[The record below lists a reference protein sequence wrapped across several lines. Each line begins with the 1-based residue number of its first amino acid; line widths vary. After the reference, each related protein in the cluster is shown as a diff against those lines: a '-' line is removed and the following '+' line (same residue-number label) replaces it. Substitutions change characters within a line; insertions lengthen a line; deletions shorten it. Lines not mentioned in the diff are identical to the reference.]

1 MPIRCAIYARYSSDQ
16 QRPESLADQIR
27 HCRQEA
33 TRHPEWVILDRHIY
47 TDQALSGA
55 SVEGR
60 EGLQRLV
67 QAALRRPQPFDLI
80 LVDDTSRLAR
90 DVVDSVRHFR
100 ELRAHGVD
108 LYFVNQGLHSARDNA
123 EFLLAIYGAMDS
135 EYIRELGRKT
145 HRGLEGQARK
155 GWSAGGIAYGYRREP
170 VYDATQTD
178 RDGQPRRVG
187 VRWILD
193 PDEADIV
200 RRIFRWYADGVGM
213 GTIAAR
219 LNAQAVPSPRQAKGH
234 RARHDGV
241 GAGWDLSA
249 VRVILI
255 NELYRGRLIWNRSHW
270 TRLPG
275 TRRRR
280 RQLRPAS
287 EWVVVDRPDL
297 RIVDESLWHHAQ
309 TRRAGIRARYVHPSQ
324 FGRSRTE
331 YGAHLLSGRLV
342 CGECGGS
349 LTIRTGKP
357 SRYGCTR
364 HWRRGPAACSNNV
377 LVRRDLAEQK
387 IAELLQAKLY
397 TPAGVQRLVEAVNA
411 RLRAVRPA
419 AATQRERL
427 TGQLTEVR
435 RRLDGLRRFVEQG
448 DTSTK
453 VRAWLGDAEA
463 EEQRLEQEVE
473 RLGAQDRRPPIQ
485 IHPGRVERYLRDLRE
500 TLLKAEARARQ
511 LLQAD
516 VERIVI
522 HPVRSDATKPFA
534 RAEVVTTGKGLL
546 ARVAFVVAGA
556 RFELWMRPELGFDI
570 FLSY

>member
-1 MPIRCAIYARYSSDQ
+1 MAMRCAIYARYSSDQ

-33 TRHPEWVILDRHIY
+33 TRHPEWVVLDRHIY

-67 QAALRRPQPFDLI
+67 QAALRRPQLFDLI

-155 GWSAGGIAYGYRREP
+155 GWSAGGIAYGYQRQP

-178 RDGQPRRVG
+178 RDGQPKRVG

-213 GTIAAR
+213 GAIAAR
-219 LNAQAVPSPRQAKGH
+219 LNARAVPSPRQAKGH

-280 RQLRPAS
+280 RQVRPAS
-287 EWVVVDRPDL
+287 EWVVVDHPDL
-297 RIVDESLWHHAQ
+297 RIIDEPLWDQAQ
-309 TRRAGIRARYVHPSQ
+309 RRRAAIRRHYAYPSQ
-324 FGRSRTE
+324 FGQSRTE
-331 YGAHLLSGRLV
+331 YGSHLLSGRLM

-349 LTIRTGKP
+349 LTIRTSKP

-364 HWRRGPAACSNNV
+364 HWRRGSAACSNNV

-397 TPAGVQRLVEAVNA
+397 TPDGVQRLVEAVNA
-411 RLRAVRPA
+411 RLSAARPA
-419 AATQRERL
+419 NATQRE
-427 TGQLTEVR
+427 QLTRQLAEAR
-435 RRLDGLRRFVEQG
+435 RRLEGLRRFVEQG

-453 VRAWLGDAEA
+453 VRTWLAAAEA
-463 EEQRLEQEVE
+463 DEQRLEQELE
-473 RLGAQDRRPPIQ
+473 RLGGQDRQPPIQ
-485 IHPGRVERYLRDLRE
+485 VHPGRVQRYLHDLRG

-522 HPVRSDATKPFA
+522 HPVRLEAAKPFA

-556 RFELWMRPELGFDI
+556 GFEPATFGL
-570 FLSY
+570 